1 MMDFWLQT
9 YYYNKSEDVYYKY
22 IVPSK
27 EDGSALWTYSPVKI
41 YLPDN
46 NIENYRQ
53 ATAVLDGKMKPE
65 ELAPERKKVYDR
77 IMLYKGGQKNL
88 WGEFAQNGPG
98 GSAGIIDQIIK
109 EDRFVPNQFYT
120 TPTATMAERNEQ
132 LKKLRNETFVK
143 IVTGNLGLDAFDKYV
158 ADWKKQ
164 GGDIITKEVNDWYA
178 TQKK

>member
-1 MMDFWLQT
+1 
-9 YYYNKSEDVYYKY
+9 
-22 IVPSK
+22 
-27 EDGSALWTYSPVKI
+27 
-41 YLPDN
+41 LPDI

-53 ATAVLDGKMKPE
+53 VTALQEGKIKTEDLTPNQRAGLDKMNQ
-65 ELAPERKKVYDR
+65 
-77 IMLYKGGQKNL
+77 YKGGQKNL
-88 WGEFAQNGPG
+88 WGNVAQDGPG
-98 GSAGIIDQIIK
+98 GSASIIDLIIK

-143 IVTGNLGLDAFDKYV
+143 IVTGNLGIDAFDKYV
-158 ADWKKQ
+158 ADWKKL